1 MATISALVRKNRTS
15 TGTVPIQIRIIYNR
29 NSCKINIGHRI
40 NTKDWDDTNKRV
52 KKSHPNSVRLNN
64 IIQNYISKIDNII
77 LQKEADGEKI
87 NFNEIKEKV
96 FNKSIT
102 SNTLSEYTNS
112 YLEELL
118 EFKKFSQ
125 HGSSVAQV
133 NKIILHFGGD
143 STFKDI
149 TTNTI
154 KKFIAYLKSKHK
166 LSERS
171 IVNHLILLRSLC
183 NKAIRDGL
191 MNTNHYPFGKNG
203 ISVKIPQSVK
213 IGLTFEEIKLIENLD
228 IDEDTTKWNAKNAFL
243 LSFYFAGARISDVI
257 RVKWTDIRDERLQY
271 VMGKNNKVSSVKIT
285 KKARKILDRYKLLKS
300 KTDIYVL
307 PELNK
312 EENMSDVRI
321 YNIIRFST
329 KKYNNWLKKIA
340 KEVGIT
346 KNVTCHIARHSFG
359 NISGDKIPIQM
370 LQKLYRHSDITTT
383 INYQQSFINK
393 DTDDALDAVVS
404 DVE

>member
-1 MATISALVRKNRTS
+1 MATISVLVRKNRTS

-40 NTKDWDDTNKRV
+40 NTKDWDNEKRKV

-96 FNKSIT
+96 FNKTIS

-125 HGSSVAQV
+125 HGSSLAQV

-149 TTNTI
+149 TTNSI
-154 KKFIAYLKSKHK
+154 KKFIGYLKSKHN

-171 IVNHLILLRSLC
+171 IINHLILLRSLC

-228 IDEDTTKWNAKNAFL
+228 IEGDTTKWNAKNAFL

-257 RVKWTDIRDERLQY
+257 RIKWTDIRDERLQY

-312 EENMSDVRI
+312 EENMSDIRI

-370 LQKLYRHSDITTT
+370 LQKLYRHSEITTT

-393 DTDDALDAVVS
+393 DTDDALETVIGQ
-404 DVE
+404 